1 MKQTKK
7 NEVSKRLKMDRIVN
21 YVNLILL
28 NLFYKNIFKMI
39 NKENKDIYCKT

>member
-7 NEVSKRLKMDRIVN
+7 NKVSKRLKMDRIVN

-39 NKENKDIYCKT
+39 NKEKG